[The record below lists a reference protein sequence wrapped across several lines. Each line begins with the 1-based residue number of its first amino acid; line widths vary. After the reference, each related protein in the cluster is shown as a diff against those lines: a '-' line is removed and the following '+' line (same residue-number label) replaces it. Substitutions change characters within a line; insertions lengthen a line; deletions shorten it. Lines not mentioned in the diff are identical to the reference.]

1 MAMMPMQRTRNAAT
15 VTKID
20 QKQSLEI
27 IQIML
32 HGSLSALSYCRAFFA
47 KKVFDSQVYKV
58 ANQITPYEQYAI
70 GKLASNPGT
79 TSELA
84 TTMRVIRRGR
94 SKRADTFL
102 DWLEKGA
109 FPALRAGHLRA
120 LQVYV
125 HADPLDRSKVIEMY
139 TFTIKYKDADSRRV
153 PSGLEFDAPGDPL
166 VSVEATNQAF
176 QTLLLQLYDVCDR
189 LPVLPQPRFISME
202 LFYVPGCEEQHR
214 AVEFVPGTGAILSFP
229 EAKGWEKESET
240 LPELS
245 AHFHGS
251 SLKVTSLVPTG
262 GRDQP
267 VARQHALPEACR
279 YTLMAPKLDLISY
292 ANETPPATQ
301 PGQESWSAAI
311 GIVATATPS
320 TVAEE
325 AHTEFTAGNVAW
337 RSRED
342 TIFAIAHAE
351 SDHAVASAPSQYDSV
366 NTQSATTLAMTTAVR
381 DMMQPDPITQGDTQT
396 HTLIHL
402 QPPTLSMSPGTPDR
416 TTASPRESST
426 LAACSPVKPALSPM
440 KAQKLNKDR
449 SSLQQQA
456 LALVKLA
463 GSKSRR
469 GHAVWCQCGH
479 QKEEGDM
486 VQCGYCRTWQHLPCY
501 GYMTNG
507 DPRLP
512 DDHACYQC
520 MLGGEE
526 KLTLHK
532 LQDLATK
539 RRAMH
544 SVLQHGLR
552 TQAEFAHDLELEPA
566 VAQRLYGY
574 LKSSEYVAPASGSHQ
589 AGYKASGKVLF
600 VPTFTGDKHELMLRS
615 LFEPLLH
622 ISHHVIHHFIVG
634 RALLNLSQYRLSTEP
649 AMRLTSLSQR
659 LLASQSNDMPP
670 PATPASQLRLRNA
683 ITPASGLDL
692 RAATPSRMASRTYGL
707 RSMTRKRSLDDARQ
721 EGSPVKRTAPPPST
735 ASGHAKSMQ
744 SRFTIDANGLSSSP
758 ARSVWGQ

>member
-27 IQIML
+27 IQTML

-47 KKVFDSQVYKV
+47 EKVFDRQVYRV
-58 ANQITPYEQYAI
+58 ADQVPPYEEYAV
-70 GKLASNPGT
+70 GRLASNRGT

-125 HADPLDRSKVIEMY
+125 HTDPLNRSKVIEMY
-139 TFTIKYKDADSRRV
+139 TFTIKYKDAGNHRV
-153 PSGLEFDAPGDPL
+153 PSGLEFGAPGDPL
-166 VSVEATNQAF
+166 VSVEATNLAF
-176 QTLLLQLYDVCDR
+176 RTLLHQLSDVCDR
-189 LPVLPQPRFISME
+189 LPVLPQERSISME

-214 AVEFVPGTGAILSFP
+214 VVDFVPGTDATLSFP
-229 EAKGWEKESET
+229 EAEGWEKLSET

-245 AHFHGS
+245 ALFHGS
-251 SLKVTSLVPTG
+251 SLKVTSLVPE
-262 GRDQP
+262 RDRNNP
-267 VARQHALPEACR
+267 ATLQHALSAKCR
-279 YTLMAPKLDLISY
+279 YTLMIPKLDLISY
-292 ANETPPATQ
+292 ASATPPAPQ
-301 PGQESWSAAI
+301 SSQESPTAAM
-311 GIVATATPS
+311 GIEATATPS
-320 TVAEE
+320 TIAEE
-325 AHTEFTAGNVAW
+325 AHTEFTAGGIAR
-337 RSRED
+337 RSQENAS
-342 TIFAIAHAE
+342 FGIAQAE
-351 SDHAVASAPSQYDSV
+351 SDHTIVSAPDTYDSV
-366 NTQSATTLAMTTAVR
+366 NTQSATTLATTKAVR
-381 DMMQPDPITQGDTQT
+381 EMMQPESITQGDTQT
-396 HTLIHL
+396 YTSIHL
-402 QPPTLSMSPGTPDR
+402 QPPTLSMSPRSPDR

-440 KAQKLNKDR
+440 KAQKLNKER
-449 SSLQQQA
+449 SRLQQQA
-456 LALVKLA
+456 LALVKQA
-463 GSKSRR
+463 RSKSWR

-479 QKEEGDM
+479 QNEEGDM
-486 VQCGYCRTWQHLPCY
+486 VQCGYCRMWQHLPCY
-501 GYMTNG
+501 GYMNSD

-512 DDHACYQC
+512 DEHVCYQC
-520 MLGGEE
+520 MLGAEE

-532 LQDLATK
+532 LQDLAMK
-539 RRAMH
+539 RRVMGFA
-544 SVLQHGLR
+544 LQHGLK
-552 TQAEFAHDLELEPA
+552 TQVEFAHDL
-566 VAQRLYGY
+566 AQQLYDY
-574 LKSSEYVAPASGSHQ
+574 IKSSEFVTPASGSHQ

-600 VPTFTGDKHELMLRS
+600 VPTLTGGKHELMLRS

-622 ISHHVIHHFIVG
+622 ISHHVIRHFIIS
-634 RALLNLSQYRLSTEP
+634 RALLTRSQYRLPTEP

-692 RAATPSRMASRTYGL
+692 RASTPSRIASRTYGL
-707 RSMTRKRSLDDARQ
+707 RSMTRKRTLDDARQ
-721 EGSPVKRTAPPPST
+721 GGSPAKRTATPPAT
-735 ASGHAKSMQ
+735 TFGHIKSVQ
-744 SRFTIDANGLSSSP
+744 SRFIIDANGLSSSP
-758 ARSVWGQ
+758 ARSAWEQ

>member
-20 QKQSLEI
+20 QRQSLEI
-27 IQIML
+27 IQTML

-70 GKLASNPGT
+70 GKLASYRGIA
-79 TSELA
+79 SELA
-84 TTMRVIRRGR
+84 TTMQVLRRGR
-94 SKRADTFL
+94 SKRADAFL

-139 TFTIKYKDADSRRV
+139 TFTIKYKDADSRLV
-153 PSGLEFDAPGDPL
+153 PSGVEFDASGVPL
-166 VSVEATNQAF
+166 VSVEATNLAF
-176 QTLLLQLYDVCDR
+176 QTLLLQLYDLCDR
-189 LPVLPQPRFISME
+189 LPVLPQERFISME
-202 LFYVPGCEEQHR
+202 LFYVPGFEEQHR
-214 AVEFVPGTGAILSFP
+214 AVDFVPGFGATLSLP
-229 EAKGWEKESET
+229 EAEGWEKLSEN

-245 AHFHGS
+245 GLFHGS
-251 SLKVTSLVPTG
+251 SLKVTSLVPE
-262 GRDQP
+262 RDRNKP
-267 VARQHALPEACR
+267 APLQHALPAECR
-279 YTLMAPKLDLISY
+279 YILVIPKLDLISY
-292 ANETPPATQ
+292 SNATPPAHQ
-301 PGQESWSAAI
+301 SSQESPTAAS
-311 GIVATATPS
+311 GTVAIVTPS
-320 TVAEE
+320 TIAEE
-325 AHTEFTAGNVAW
+325 AHTEFTAAG
-337 RSRED
+337 
-342 TIFAIAHAE
+342 IAQSSQQNATFGMAQAE
-351 SDHAVASAPSQYDSV
+351 SDHSIVSAPDTYDSV

-381 DMMQPDPITQGDTQT
+381 DMMQPEPITQGDTQT

-416 TTASPRESST
+416 TTASPRESPT

-449 SSLQQQA
+449 SRLQQQA
-456 LALVKLA
+456 LALVKQA

-479 QKEEGDM
+479 QNEEGDM
-486 VQCGYCRTWQHLPCY
+486 VQCGYCRMWQHLPCY

-532 LQDLATK
+532 LQDLAMK

-544 SVLQHGLR
+544 SVLQRGLR
-552 TQAEFAHDLELEPA
+552 TQTEFAHDLELEPA
-566 VAQRLYGY
+566 VAERLYGY

-634 RALLNLSQYRLSTEP
+634 RAQLNLSQYRLPTEP

-721 EGSPVKRTAPPPST
+721 EGSPAKRTAPPPST
-735 ASGHAKSMQ
+735 ASGHVKSMQ
-744 SRFTIDANGLSSSP
+744 SRFAIDANGLSSSP
-758 ARSVWGQ
+758 ARSAWGQ

>member
-20 QKQSLEI
+20 QRQSLEI
-27 IQIML
+27 IQTML

-47 KKVFDSQVYKV
+47 ERVFDSQVYRV
-58 ANQITPYEQYAI
+58 ANQITPYEEYAI
-70 GKLASNPGT
+70 GRLASKRGT

-84 TTMRVIRRGR
+84 TTMRVMRRGR

-109 FPALRAGHLRA
+109 FPALRAGQLRA

-125 HADPLDRSKVIEMY
+125 HTDPLNRSKVIEMY
-139 TFTIKYKDADSRRV
+139 TFTIRYKDAGNGRV
-153 PSGLEFDAPGDPL
+153 PSGLVFDAPGDPL
-166 VSVEATNQAF
+166 VSVEATNLAF
-176 QTLLLQLYDVCDR
+176 QSLLRQLNGLCDR

-202 LFYVPGCEEQHR
+202 LFYVLGCEEQHR

-229 EAKGWEKESET
+229 EAEGWEKESET

-245 AHFHGS
+245 AQFHGS
-251 SLKVTSLVPTG
+251 SLRVTSLVPTG
-262 GRDQP
+262 DRHQP
-267 VARQHALPEACR
+267 VALQHALPEACR
-279 YTLMAPKLDLISY
+279 YTLMATKLDLISY
-292 ANETPPATQ
+292 ANATLPASRSN
-301 PGQESWSAAI
+301 QESPTAAS
-311 GIVATATPS
+311 GTVATITPS
-320 TVAEE
+320 TIAEK
-325 AHTEFTAGNVAW
+325 AHTEFTAAG
-337 RSRED
+337 
-342 TIFAIAHAE
+342 IAQSSQENATFGMGQVE
-351 SDHAVASAPSQYDSV
+351 SDHSIASAPSQYDSV
-366 NTQSATTLAMTTAVR
+366 DTQSATTLAMTTAVR
-381 DMMQPDPITQGDTQT
+381 DMMRPEPITQGDTQT
-396 HTLIHL
+396 HTSIHL
-402 QPPTLSMSPGTPDR
+402 QPSTLSMSPGTPDR

-449 SSLQQQA
+449 SRLQQQA
-456 LALVKLA
+456 LALVKQA
-463 GSKSRR
+463 GSKSRK

-486 VQCGYCRTWQHLPCY
+486 VQCGYCRMWQHLPCY

-532 LQDLATK
+532 LQDLAMK

-566 VAQRLYGY
+566 VAERLYGY

-622 ISHHVIHHFIVG
+622 ISHHTTDGTGHTSHIAQPAIASISIERHATASDAGFAAETTKRYYAGLWPRSPRCHTFQDGKSHVWPAVYDEETFSG
-634 RALLNLSQYRLSTEP
+634 RCSSGR
-649 AMRLTSLSQR
+649 
-659 LLASQSNDMPP
+659 QSREAYCS
-670 PATPASQLRLRNA
+670 ATVDDFRAREEHA
-683 ITPASGLDL
+683 ITFH
-692 RAATPSRMASRTYGL
+692 Y
-707 RSMTRKRSLDDARQ
+707 
-721 EGSPVKRTAPPPST
+721 
-735 ASGHAKSMQ
+735 
-744 SRFTIDANGLSSSP
+744 
-758 ARSVWGQ
+758 